1 MAYQITWT
9 IKASQDFDTITA
21 YLLENWGEKSVR
33 NFVST
38 LYQKINLIAEM
49 PEICPEISPINKV
62 RRCVIDE
69 HNSLYYRIVGNEI
82 EIGEVQLLTIFGNK
96 QNPAKLK
103 F

>member
-9 IKASQDFDTITA
+9 IKASQDFDNITA
-21 YLLENWGEKSVR
+21 YLSENWGEKYVS
-33 NFVST
+33 NFVNQ

-49 PEICPEISPINKV
+49 PEMCPEISPINKV

-82 EIGEVQLLTIFGNK
+82 EINEVQLLTIFANK
-96 QNPAKLK
+96 QNPSKLK
-103 F
+103 L